1 MRDQN
6 SNIAGD
12 ITLRFF
18 LALTCLWLAILVA
31 MPFTKVSL
39 AFGDFHL
46 AIMLN
51 VCIAIVGYLLGRFG
65 LKTLR
70 DFAVLITGLQLI
82 ALPMLTANYMSMS
95 FNMPL
100 ADEALMRWDAA
111 IGFDW
116 IAFIKFID
124 ARPWLAGALGE
135 AYGSFLP
142 QLAIA
147 PALLLLFGYS
157 RRAHAFMISFGTLT
171 LFAAVIAIWF
181 PAYGTYTVYGV
192 PNGSLQNINSHFG
205 YQFIDHFEAVRSSSS
220 YQVSAGTMSGILTFP
235 SVHAGVAYLL
245 IWATWPLKWFRYPFL
260 VLNIAMAIAAV
271 SHANHYLVDILASI
285 PLAIVTVVFIRWAF
299 AMNKKTQ
306 DVPAVSGE
314 LSGTEELATPSVAT

>member
-1 MRDQN
+1 MHDDN
-6 SNIAGD
+6 SD
-12 ITLRFF
+12 ITPRFF
-18 LALTCLWLAILVA
+18 LALACIWLAILIV

-39 AFGDFHL
+39 AFGDFYL
-46 AIMLN
+46 AILMNLW
-51 VCIAIVGYLLGRFG
+51 IAAAGYVMGRFG

-116 IAFIKFID
+116 RAFISFID
-124 ARPWLAGALGE
+124 ASPKLAWALGE

-147 PALLLLFGYS
+147 PALLLLFGHS

-171 LFAAVIAIWF
+171 LVAAVIAVWF

-192 PNGSLQNINSHFG
+192 PNGSLQNINTHFG
-205 YQFIDHFEAVRSSSS
+205 YQFIEQFEAVRSSEA
-220 YQVSAGTMSGILTFP
+220 YKVSAGTMSGILTFP

-245 IWATWPLKWFRYPFL
+245 IWATWPLKWFRIPFL

-285 PLAIVTVVFIRWAF
+285 PLAIVTVIAMKRVFAF
-299 AMNKKTQ
+299 DRYRTRP
-306 DVPAVSGE
+306 VPTSDE
-314 LSGTEELATPSVAT
+314 VADGMEPVIS